1 MATRKKKTTR
11 KASAVERLAVKELRW
26 VCNPKKLAFDSTSEM
41 EPISSV
47 VGQDVALEAVSKSIR
62 RNRAGLRDPKRPI
75 GSFIFLGPTGV
86 GKTEVARRLTEF
98 LFGDCNLGRFGDRV
112 VSSQ

>member
-47 VGQDVALEAVSKSIR
+47 VGQDVAVEA
-62 RNRAGLRDPKRPI
+62 L
-75 GSFIFLGPTGV
+75 
-86 GKTEVARRLTEF
+86 
-98 LFGDCNLGRFGDRV
+98 RFGLETNAPGQNIFVRGLTGTGTRL
-112 VSSQ
+112 SWRQSPGAMA